1 MLTINYQLKNNSMK
15 LKRIITIAFFL
26 FLILNLV
33 SCTSGGAVDTQA
45 GFFGGLWNGFI
56 IINSLIAS
64 IFDSSI
70 ELIAENNNGF
80 FYYTGWII
88 GLIIG
93 IPAEI
98 ISLVAIFSLLSNS

>member
-1 MLTINYQLKNNSMK
+1 MK
-15 LKRIITIAFFL
+15 LKRIITITLFL

-33 SCTSGGAVDTQA
+33 SCASGGAVDTQA
-45 GFFGGLWNGFI
+45 GFFGGLWDGFI

-70 ELIAENNNGF
+70 NLIAENNSGAP
-80 FYYTGWII
+80 YYIGWGV

-93 IPAEI
+93 IPAEL
-98 ISLVAIFSLLSNS
+98 ISLVALFSLISK